1 MAKAYARKFTAD
13 QLGELNGFFATPT
26 GQAYASEWMA
36 AQADPEVM
44 LAVAKAVPPM
54 VLDFIDRAP
63 KVAEKFDDL
72 PKDRS
77 LTDLSDAELKRSEE
91 HTSELQS
98 LMRISYAV
106 FCLKNKK
113 QKHLNT

>member
-1 MAKAYARKFTAD
+1 MRISDWSSDVCSSDLLEPPMREGMAKAYARKFTAD

-63 KVAEKFDDL
+63 KVAEKFEIG
-72 PKDRS
+72 R
-77 LTDLSDAELKRSEE
+77 A
-91 HTSELQS
+91 H
-98 LMRISYAV
+98 V
-106 FCLKNKK
+106 
-113 QKHLNT
+113 